1 MPNLPRLTGAEM
13 VRFLES
19 QGFRVVRVRGSHH
32 VLVKGDLRT
41 TVPVHG
47 AQTLRMGTLRG
58 VPSGCRDRPGGVCLS
73 MEAWLT
79 RGTVAASDE
88 APSP

>member
-1 MPNLPRLTGAEM
+1 MPKLPRPTGAEM
-13 VRFLES
+13 VRFLQS

-58 VPSGCRDRPGGVCLS
+58 ILRDVEIGPAEFGSRWS
-73 MEAWLT
+73 
-79 RGTVAASDE
+79 RG
-88 APSP
+88 

>member
-1 MPNLPRLTGAEM
+1 MPKLPRPTGAEM

-32 VLVKGDLRT
+32 ILVKGELRT

-47 AQTLRMGTLRG
+47 AQTLRIGTLRG
-58 VPSGCRDRPGGVCLS
+58 VLRDVEMGPAEFGSRWRPG
-73 MEAWLT
+73 
-79 RGTVAASDE
+79 
-88 APSP
+88 

>member
-1 MPNLPRLTGAEM
+1 M

-32 VLVKGDLRT
+32 ILVKGELRT

-47 AQTLRMGTLRG
+47 VQTLRIGTLRG
-58 VPSGCRDRPGGVCLS
+58 VLRDVEMGPA
-73 MEAWLT
+73 EF
-79 RGTVAASDE
+79 ASLWKDD
-88 APSP
+88 